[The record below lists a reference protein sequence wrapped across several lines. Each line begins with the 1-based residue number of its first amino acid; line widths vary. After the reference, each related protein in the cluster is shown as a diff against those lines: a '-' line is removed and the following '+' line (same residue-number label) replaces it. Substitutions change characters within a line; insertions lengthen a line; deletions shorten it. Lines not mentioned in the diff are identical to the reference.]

1 MGQVKRHLYA
11 IQDLKIR
18 ALQKHHEDHYDEIC
32 GDDLDF
38 GYVEHLC
45 TTDHGEFMVLTEEE
59 ADDAA
64 HNSICDSVW
73 AFVSWFLADHMP
85 DGLTSEDVDRLRG
98 DSCEGINDA
107 FLALIKAGSGV
118 GEFVE
123 DAVSQDGRGHFLS
136 SYDGEEHEV
145 EVDGEL
151 FMIYRVN

>member
-118 GEFVE
+118 VEFVE
-123 DAVSQDGRGHFLS
+123 DAVALDGRGHFLS

-151 FMIYRVN
+151 FMIYRIN